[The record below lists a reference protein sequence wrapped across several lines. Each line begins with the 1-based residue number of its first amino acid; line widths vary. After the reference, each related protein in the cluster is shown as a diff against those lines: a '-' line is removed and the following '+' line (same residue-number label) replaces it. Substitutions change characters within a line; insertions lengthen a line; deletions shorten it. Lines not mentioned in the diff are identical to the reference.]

1 MGYRVDYELLDSM
14 FEQLGKQT
22 TAWQEELNAVKTA
35 IERIQNTN
43 NMSGVGA
50 DAIRIYYLQTHS
62 ELLNSLIALVGLH
75 NTNFG
80 QYKTNYQQYID
91 DGLDTV
97 IVEEELGNIIQSL
110 DTMKGAAINIDEDA
124 RSILREIKDIFVMP
138 LHGVDEVANTI
149 NVARGICSGLNQNIH
164 SLETQHS
171 NADFVNTEMAIHLLT
186 SNINALLGKSRS
198 FKENYDSNSWANA
211 NRNYQLS
218 QLSAGLINDLN
229 GKAEAAKAAVEYH
242 EARKEL
248 ENRIETAKWEKL
260 LVTAVVVVASAIAIV
275 ALPVSGPLVVGLV
288 NGVSSAIIGANNKA
302 MDLYVVDGDLSG
314 EDWMQVAV
322 EGSKGYL
329 TGLATGVVGGVAGE
343 AISGLTHGIPALQSG
358 NVVVNTA
365 THIAVGSVT
374 DVATGVAT
382 RATGEVVEQLV
393 DGKEGVNWSEVG
405 AKAFDG
411 GEMIKDAI
419 EGGAGG
425 YKDRHKIDYSES
437 MNSDYEKGLVNE
449 LYESGDLEYTVDPEL
464 DAAQFESKTLKEY
477 LPDYTIKYKDECDD
491 SFIDQLLSPDD
502 YDHEKYETDERM
514 HEIIDTT
521 QEIIG
526 DDTFKSHDEILQD
539 INKTSPTT
547 SGASGPFYPGG
558 GDGGGEGGGGFR

>member
-1 MGYRVDYELLDSM
+1 MGYRVDYDLLDSM

-22 TAWQEELNAVKTA
+22 TAWQQELKAVKTA
-35 IERIQNTN
+35 VERIRDTD

-50 DAIRIYYLQTHS
+50 DAIRIYYMQTHT
-62 ELLNSLIALVGLH
+62 ELVNSLLALVDLH
-75 NTNFG
+75 NSNFEL
-80 QYKTNYQQYID
+80 YKMHYQRYLD

-97 IVEEELGNIIQSL
+97 IVEEELGTIIQSL
-110 DTMKGAAINIDEDA
+110 DDMKTAAIEIDSEA
-124 RSILREIKDIFVMP
+124 RTILWDIADIVDKKGNPIKPP
-138 LHGVDEVANTI
+138 LRGIDEVADAI
-149 NVARGICSGLNQNIH
+149 NEARGICSGLNENIH
-164 SLETQHS
+164 SLEIQHS
-171 NADFVNTEMAIHLLT
+171 REDFVKTELSIRLLT
-186 SNINALLGKSRS
+186 STINELLGKSRN
-198 FKENYDSNSWANA
+198 FKENYDSSSWTNA
-211 NRNYQLS
+211 NRSYQLS
-218 QLSAGLINDLN
+218 QLSEGLINDLN

-242 EARKEL
+242 ESRKEL
-248 ENRIETAKWEKL
+248 EKRIETAKWEKI
-260 LVTAVVVVASAIAIV
+260 LVTGVVVIASAITIV

-314 EDWMQVAV
+314 EDWAQVAV

-358 NVVVNTA
+358 NAVVNTA

-374 DVATGVAT
+374 DVTTGIAT

-405 AKAFDG
+405 TKAFDG
-411 GEMIKDAI
+411 GEIIKDAI

-425 YKDRHKIDYSES
+425 YKDRHKVNYSES

-449 LYESGDLEYTVDPEL
+449 LNESGDLEYTVDPEL
-464 DAAQFESKTLKEY
+464 DSVQFEPKPFKEY
-477 LPDYTIKYKDECDD
+477 LSDYTIKYKDECDD

-502 YDHEKYETDERM
+502 YDHEKYETKERI

-526 DDTFKSHDEILQD
+526 DDTFKSNDEILQD
-539 INKTSPTT
+539 INKTSPQI
-547 SGASGPFYPGG
+547 S
-558 GDGGGEGGGGFR
+558 GEG